1 MRPLARNL
9 SADLARAL
17 VTLRADDETQARYDE
32 LADKNSQGAL
42 SPEEAWELGAIV
54 RANTFLGILEAQA
67 LATLKPSSPNWWMRR
82 RGNSPDCLHWRR
94 LLLDSNQI
102 E

>member
-1 MRPLARNL
+1 MATASETEVLAKLMRPLSRNL

-42 SPEEAWELGAIV
+42 SPDEARELEAIV
-54 RANTFLGILEAQA
+54 RASTFLGILKAQA
-67 LATLKPSSPNWWMRR
+67 HATLKSSSPN
-82 RGNSPDCLHWRR
+82 
-94 LLLDSNQI
+94 
-102 E
+102 